1 MRPDFINLRIL
12 PRPAEVLEIMSRVIC
27 RRHGAGGGGGVSPWE
42 RGHSKRTEAQEQ
54 TFAAGTEISM
64 VS

>member
-1 MRPDFINLRIL
+1 MKPGFINLWNL
-12 PRPAEVLEIMSRVIC
+12 LRPAEVLEIMSRVIQW
-27 RRHGAGGGGGVSPWE
+27 GVVLVGGGGCPPGKEIILKW
-42 RGHSKRTEAQEQ
+42 TETQEQ